1 MPEFI
6 QPEIETVGLGEKI
19 EFNHSLENSEL
30 KEKFIKMYEQDPD
43 SAWLE
48 LITTIISTGSPE
60 EILKHYGIDGQKW
73 GVRNGPPYPLSRKK
87 TREMKKEEKITSKGK
102 QTKAEA
108 LSKRDKAKLLL
119 QKSDDMSTE
128 ELRKALERIKLEE
141 EIKNFSKDDKQYG
154 KKNVDNVLKTS
165 GNQILTTILA
175 GVGTYASAKLI
186 GYYFGDDIEAYLL
199 KKKK

>member
-1 MPEFI
+1 MSYQLVTNE
-6 QPEIETVGLGEKI
+6 
-19 EFNHSLENSEL
+19 SL
-30 KEKFIKMYEQDPD
+30 
-43 SAWLE
+43 
-48 LITTIISTGSPE
+48 T
-60 EILKHYGIDGQKW
+60 HYGIDGQKW
-73 GVRNGPPYPLSRKK
+73 GVRHGPPYPLSRKK

-108 LSKRDKAKLLL
+108 LSKKDKAKLLL
-119 QKSDDMSTE
+119 QKSDDMSTD

-141 EIKNFSKDDKQYG
+141 EIKNFSKNDTNFG
-154 KKNVDNVLKTS
+154 KKNTENILKTS

-175 GVGTYASAKLI
+175 GAGTYAAAKII